1 MGFFSK
7 IFKGVKKVFKKIGK
21 GIKGAFKGIGKFM
34 NKIGIV
40 GQIALMFVPGI
51 GPMLNG
57 MLKGLGGMAATALG
71 SMGTVGNA
79 ILKGAQFVIGKA
91 GEFAGGVNNTFRTV
105 TQGVKTFA
113 SEFTK
118 TGLNKLGF
126 DPTKFGF
133 KAGGSF
139 DNWVKSGADQTFG
152 DAWSKVTTN
161 ITDNASKILDP
172 FKKTLVADSNATL
185 DSLSDSTFKPVDEI
199 KQLNPQIQNWDDIS
213 GKAINLDP
221 DNVSKVFGAGPLQST
236 ADTAMAAQQA
246 QPSLLDKLELKETP
260 TGSLTYDPQLKD
272 MGFTPDLTT
281 TLTPT
286 GDTPSYLDSL
296 TDIKTQT
303 LQDQSFRM
311 KGVTDTGGGSLLG
324 MPSLGTAATQVGVN
338 VASEM
343 AMGALAGDPPAYS
356 QGYLVESP
364 YTQVYGASTPNDYMQ
379 AAASPYL
386 GYRDQG
392 GSFGHGS
399 GINNVYANYLQRFG
413 IA

>member
-71 SMGTVGNA
+71 SMGTIGNA
-79 ILKGAQFVIGKA
+79 VLKGAQFVIGKA
-91 GEFAGGVNNTFRTV
+91 GQFAGAVKNTFRTV

-152 DAWSKVTTN
+152 DAWNKVTTN
-161 ITDNASKILDP
+161 ITNNASKILDP

-185 DSLSDSTFKPVDEI
+185 DSLSDSTFKPIDEI
-199 KQLNPQIQNWDDIS
+199 KEMNPNIRNWEDIS
-213 GKAINLDP
+213 GKTINLDP
-221 DNVSKVFGAGPLQST
+221 DNIAPIKGFTPISELQPKVES
-236 ADTAMAAQQA
+236 
-246 QPSLLDKLELKETP
+246 SLLDYDTRMGVTGGEVKVTTP
-260 TGSLTYDPQLKD
+260 NMFDPKFTDPTSPDFIEGGSYGVLPDRTTSALTDA
-272 MGFTPDLTT
+272 
-281 TLTPT
+281 T
-286 GDTPSYLDSL
+286 GDALA
-296 TDIKTQT
+296 
-303 LQDQSFRM
+303 
-311 KGVTDTGGGSLLG
+311 DTGGSLLG

-343 AMGALAGDPPAYS
+343 AMGAIAGDPPSYS